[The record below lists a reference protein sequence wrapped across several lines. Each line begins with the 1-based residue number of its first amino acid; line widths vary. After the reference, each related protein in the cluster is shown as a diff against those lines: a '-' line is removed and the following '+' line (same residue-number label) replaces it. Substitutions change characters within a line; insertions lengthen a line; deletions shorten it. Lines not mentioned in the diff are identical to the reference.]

1 MTKARLLRSR
11 KANPARLRLSLINP
25 DGVTVRVDWA
35 KFRVG
40 ASVFIPCINTIG
52 ALLQV
57 RQLAMANN
65 WTVQHKV
72 HIEKGKWG
80 IRFWRTS

>member
-1 MTKARLLRSR
+1 
-11 KANPARLRLSLINP
+11 
-25 DGVTVRVDWA
+25 VDWA

-40 ASVFIPCINTIG
+40 ASVFIPCINTIE